1 MMDKISPARRS
12 NNMRHIRSS
21 NTKPEITVRKILYS
35 LGYRYRLH
43 KKDLPGKPDLVFAKR
58 KKIIFIHGCFWHQH
72 NLTTCLDSKIP
83 KSNKQYWNQKLK
95 NNAQRDIRNQM
106 ALKELGWDILIIWEC
121 EIKND
126 KKLIKRMQK
135 FLSK

>member
-1 MMDKISPARRS
+1 MDKISPARRS

>member
-1 MMDKISPARRS
+1 MDRISPARRS

-21 NTKPEITVRKILYS
+21 NTKPEITVRRILCS

-43 KKDLPGKPDLVFAKR
+43 RKDLPGKPDLVFAKR

-95 NNAQRDIRNQM
+95 NNVQRDIRNQM
-106 ALKELGWDILIIWEC
+106 TLKELGWDILIIWEC

-126 KKLIKRMQK
+126 KKLIKGMQK
-135 FLSK
+135 FLNK

>member
-1 MMDKISPARRS
+1 
-12 NNMRHIRSS
+12 MRHIRSS

>member
-12 NNMRHIRSS
+12 NNMRHIRSF
-21 NTKPEITVRKILYS
+21 NTKPEITVRQILFS

-43 KKDLPGKPDLVFAKR
+43 RKDLPGKPDLVFAKR

-72 NLTTCLDSKIP
+72 NLTTCLDSRIP
-83 KSNKQYWNQKLK
+83 KSNKHYWNQKLK
-95 NNAQRDIRNQM
+95 NNVQRDIRNQM
-106 ALKELGWDILIIWEC
+106 TLKELGWDILIIWEC

-126 KKLIKRMQK
+126 KKLIKRIQK
-135 FLSK
+135 FLNK

>member
-1 MMDKISPARRS
+1 
-12 NNMRHIRSS
+12 MRHIRSS
-21 NTKPEITVRKILYS
+21 NTKPEITVRRILCS

-43 KKDLPGKPDLVFAKR
+43 RKDLPGKPDLVFAKR

-95 NNAQRDIRNQM
+95 NNVQRDIRNQM
-106 ALKELGWDILIIWEC
+106 TLKELGWDILIIWEC

-126 KKLIKRMQK
+126 KKLIKGMQK
-135 FLSK
+135 FLNK